1 MNEFTI
7 PTSVYSF
14 CRAIVGKVPPPR
26 KSSPS
31 RESPALVC
39 FGGAGSAFGG
49 TALALGGPVLA
60 RGGAVSSPNKS
71 IAGAGFACTGGGRFE
86 DEASRWDAER
96 SICTF
101 SCTLLKG
108 YVKYQRRNFLE
119 KMWLTTSSSDT
130 SRVDGSGMPPSIT
143 QRFDSYFVRMKFSI
157 FLYRVSFVI
166 VTHGRRKTYASDGIW
181 PCANLA
187 SQYLF
192 RLEQFVAV
200 KDIRLTCLP
209 AHYPTSRHS
218 GVARRSKNPDQ
229 QTRLICVPIPR

>member
-1 MNEFTI
+1 MLDGLAGCVE
-7 PTSVYSF
+7 
-14 CRAIVGKVPPPR
+14 VPPPR

-108 YVKYQRRNFLE
+108 
-119 KMWLTTSSSDT
+119 TSSSDT

-157 FLYRVSFVI
+157 F
-166 VTHGRRKTYASDGIW
+166 ASDGIW

-192 RLEQFVAV
+192 ARA
-200 KDIRLTCLP
+200 LP
-209 AHYPTSRHS
+209 HFKTLWSCSSVQESRSTDSADMCTHTTVNTGAS
-218 GVARRSKNPDQ
+218 YTDED
-229 QTRLICVPIPR
+229 T